1 MEKEQKKNKNYLQA
15 AMLFLMII
23 VFPGGSW
30 IYMNMGYNRSKTAL
44 AELQDYGHLPAFQ
57 LIGVKGAA
65 VDSSLVN
72 GQMTLVAFV
81 NPAQAEIGTRMEVL
95 ETLHRQFDERNDFK
109 LLIHLP
115 EATDLANFQKKYKL
129 EDNRQ
134 IYAVKGSTQSLSNL
148 ITNTYRI
155 PDLPEAREPGSSVN
169 FQTSTT
175 ADPNN
180 YPYYILIDEKGKIR
194 NYYHAD
200 RKVDIERMVE
210 HIALILPRDIEGD
223 PRLRRDR
230 EL

>member
-1 MEKEQKKNKNYLQA
+1 MEKEQKKSNNYLQA
-15 AMLFLMII
+15 AMLLLMIVI
-23 VFPGGSW
+23 FPAGSW
-30 IYMNMGYNRSKTAL
+30 YYMNLGYNRSKTSI

-57 LIGVKGAA
+57 LTGIKGA

-72 GQMTLVAFV
+72 GQMTLIAFI
-81 NPAQAEIGTRMEVL
+81 NPGQPATKDRMQVL

-109 LLIHLP
+109 LLLHLP
-115 EATDLANFQKKYKL
+115 ETTDLADFQKEYKL
-129 EDNRQ
+129 EDDRQ
-134 IYAVKGSTQSLSNL
+134 IYLVKGDTQTLGSLIKNS
-148 ITNTYRI
+148 YRI
-155 PDLPEAREPGSSVN
+155 PDLSAAREPGSSVD
-169 FQTSTT
+169 FQVSIPG
-175 ADPNN
+175 DPNN

-200 RKVDIERMVE
+200 RTVDIERMVE

>member
-1 MEKEQKKNKNYLQA
+1 MEKEQKKSNNYLQA
-15 AMLFLMII
+15 AILLLMIV
-23 VFPGGSW
+23 VFPAGSW
-30 IYMNMGYNRSKTAL
+30 VYMNMGYNRSKTAI

-57 LIGVKGAA
+57 LTGVKGT

-72 GQMTLVAFV
+72 GQMTLIVFI
-81 NPAQAEIGTRMEVL
+81 NPDQAATKDRMKVL

-115 EATDLANFQKKYKL
+115 EITDLAAFQKEYNL
-129 EDNRQ
+129 TDDRQ
-134 IYAVKGSTQSLSNL
+134 IYLVKGDPQTLASL
-148 ITNTYRI
+148 IKNTYRI
-155 PDLPEAREPGSSVN
+155 PDLSEAREPGSSVD
-169 FQTSTT
+169 FQTGAP

-200 RKVDIERMVE
+200 RSVDIERMVE

>member
-1 MEKEQKKNKNYLQA
+1 MC
-15 AMLFLMII
+15 I
-23 VFPGGSW
+23 
-30 IYMNMGYNRSKTAL
+30 R
-44 AELQDYGHLPAFQ
+44 
-57 LIGVKGAA
+57 
-65 VDSSLVN
+65 DS
-72 GQMTLVAFV
+72 V
-81 NPAQAEIGTRMEVL
+81 NPNQAETQNRMAVL

-115 EATDLANFQKKYKL
+115 ETTDLENFQKEYKL
-129 EDNRQ
+129 QDEQQ
-134 IYAVKGSTQSLSNL
+134 IYAVKGNEQTLGKL
-148 ITNTYRI
+148 IKNNYRI
-155 PDLPEAREPGSSVN
+155 PNLTTKRIPGSSVD
-169 FQTSTT
+169 FQNTS

-200 RKVDIERMVE
+200 RSEDIDRMVE

>member
-30 IYMNMGYNRSKTAL
+30 IYMNLGYNRSKTAL

-57 LIGVKGAA
+57 LIGIKGS

-81 NPAQAEIGTRMEVL
+81 NPTLAETASRMEVL

-115 EATDLANFQKKYKL
+115 ETTDLTNFQKKYKL
-129 EDNRQ
+129 EDDRQ
-134 IYAVKGSTQSLSNL
+134 IYAVKGSTQTLGSL
-148 ITNTYRI
+148 ITNTYKT
-155 PDLPEAREPGSSVN
+155 PDLPAAREPGSSVN
-169 FQTSTT
+169 FQTNTT

-200 RKVDIERMVE
+200 RKADIERMVE

>member
-1 MEKEQKKNKNYLQA
+1 MEKEQKKSNNYLQA

-57 LIGVKGAA
+57 LTGIKGA

-72 GQMTLVAFV
+72 GHMTLIAFV
-81 NPAQAEIGTRMEVL
+81 NPHQAKTETRMEVI

-115 EATDLANFQKKYKL
+115 EATNLADFQKTYKL
-129 EDNRQ
+129 EDDRQ
-134 IYAVKGSTQSLSNL
+134 IYAVKGNAQTLSNL
-148 ITNTYRI
+148 IKNNYRI
-155 PDLPEAREPGSSVN
+155 PNLPAAREAGSSVD
-169 FQTSTT
+169 FQTNIT

-200 RKVDIERMVE
+200 RSADIERMVE

>member
-1 MEKEQKKNKNYLQA
+1 MEKEQKKSNNYLQA

-30 IYMNMGYNRSKTAL
+30 VYMNMGYNRSKTAL

-57 LIGVKGAA
+57 LTGIKGI

-72 GQMTLVAFV
+72 GQMTLIAFV
-81 NPAQAEIGTRMEVL
+81 NPNQTETEKRMEVL
-95 ETLHRQFDERNDFK
+95 GTLHRQFDERNDFK

-115 EATDLANFQKKYKL
+115 ETTDLANFQKKYKL
-129 EDNRQ
+129 EDDRQ
-134 IYAVKGSTQSLSNL
+134 IYAVKGNTQMLSSL
-148 ITNTYRI
+148 IKNTYRI
-155 PDLPEAREPGSSVN
+155 PDLPAAREPGSSVD
-169 FQTSTT
+169 FQTNTQV
-175 ADPNN
+175 DPNN

-200 RKVDIERMVE
+200 RTADIERMVE

>member
-1 MEKEQKKNKNYLQA
+1 MEKEQKKSNNYLQA
-15 AMLFLMII
+15 AILLLMIV
-23 VFPGGSW
+23 VFPAGSW
-30 IYMNMGYNRSKTAL
+30 VYMNMGYNRSKTAI

-57 LIGVKGAA
+57 LTGVKGT

-72 GQMTLVAFV
+72 GQMTLVVFI
-81 NPAQAEIGTRMEVL
+81 NPDQAATKDRMQVL

-115 EATDLANFQKKYKL
+115 EITDLAAFQKEYNL
-129 EDNRQ
+129 TDDRQ
-134 IYAVKGSTQSLSNL
+134 IYLVKGDSQTLASL
-148 ITNTYRI
+148 IKNTYRI
-155 PDLPEAREPGSSVN
+155 PDLSEAREPGSSVD
-169 FQTSTT
+169 FQTSAS

-200 RKVDIERMVE
+200 RTVDIERMVE

>member
-1 MEKEQKKNKNYLQA
+1 MEKEQKKNRNYVQA
-15 AMLFLMII
+15 AMLFLMIV

-30 IYMNMGYNRSKTAL
+30 IYMNLGYNRSKTAL
-44 AELQDYGHLPAFQ
+44 AELQDYGHLPDFQ
-57 LIGVKGAA
+57 LMGVKGT

-81 NPAQAEIGTRMEVL
+81 NPTQIETGSRMEVL

-115 EATDLANFQKKYKL
+115 ETTDLASFQKKYKL
-129 EDNRQ
+129 EDDRQ
-134 IYAVKGSTQSLSNL
+134 IYAVKGNIQTLSSL
-148 ITNTYRI
+148 IKNTYRI
-155 PDLPEAREPGSSVN
+155 PDLPAAREPGSSVD
-169 FQTSTT
+169 FQTSSA

-200 RKVDIERMVE
+200 RKADIERMVE

>member
-1 MEKEQKKNKNYLQA
+1 MEKEQKKNKNYFQA
-15 AMLFLMII
+15 AMLFLMIV

-30 IYMNMGYNRSKTAL
+30 IYMNMGYNRSRTAL

-57 LIGVKGAA
+57 LTGIKGA

-72 GQMTLVAFV
+72 GQMTLIAFV
-81 NPAQAEIGTRMEVL
+81 NPNQAKTEKRMEVL

-115 EATDLANFQKKYKL
+115 EATNLADFYKKYKL
-129 EDNRQ
+129 EDDRQ
-134 IYAVKGSTQSLSNL
+134 IFAVKGNEQTLSSLIKN
-148 ITNTYRI
+148 NYRI
-155 PDLPEAREPGSSVN
+155 PNLLADREPGSSVD
-169 FQTSTT
+169 FQTTT
-175 ADPNN
+175 AADPNN

-200 RKVDIERMVE
+200 RSADIERMVE

>member
-1 MEKEQKKNKNYLQA
+1 MEKEPKKSNNYLQA

-57 LIGVKGAA
+57 LTGVKGE

-72 GQMTLVAFV
+72 GQMTLIAFV
-81 NPAQAEIGTRMEVL
+81 NPNQAETQNRMAVL

-115 EATDLANFQKKYKL
+115 ETTDLENFQKEYKL
-129 EDNRQ
+129 QDEQQ
-134 IYAVKGSTQSLSNL
+134 IYAVKGNEQTLGKL
-148 ITNTYRI
+148 IKNNYRI
-155 PDLPEAREPGSSVN
+155 PNLTTKRIPGSSVD
-169 FQTSTT
+169 FQNTS

-200 RKVDIERMVE
+200 RSEDIDRMVE

>member
-1 MEKEQKKNKNYLQA
+1 MEREQKKSNNYLQA
-15 AMLFLMII
+15 AMLFLLII

-44 AELQDYGHLPAFQ
+44 SELQDYGHLPAFQ
-57 LIGVKGAA
+57 LTGMNGT

-72 GQMTLVAFV
+72 GQMTLVAFI
-81 NPAQAEIGTRMEVL
+81 NPGQTETKDRMQVL

-109 LLIHLP
+109 LLLHLP
-115 EATDLANFQKKYKL
+115 ESADLAGFQNAYNLK
-129 EDNRQ
+129 DDRQ
-134 IYAVKGSTQSLSNL
+134 IYLVKGNSQTLSSLIN
-148 ITNTYRI
+148 NNYRI
-155 PDLPEAREPGSSVN
+155 PELPDVREPGSSVN
-169 FQTSTT
+169 FQKNGA
-175 ADPNN
+175 ADANN

-200 RKVDIERMVE
+200 RNEDIERMVE

>member
-1 MEKEQKKNKNYLQA
+1 MEKEQKKSNNRLQA

-30 IYMNMGYNRSKTAL
+30 LYMNLGYNRSKTAL

-57 LIGVKGAA
+57 LTGIKGA

-72 GQMTLVAFV
+72 GQMSVIAFV
-81 NPAQAEIGTRMEVL
+81 NPNQAETAKRMEVL
-95 ETLHRQFDERNDFK
+95 VTLHRQFDERNDFK

-115 EATDLANFQKKYKL
+115 ETTDLADFQKKFKL
-129 EDNRQ
+129 KDDQQ
-134 IYAVKGSTQSLSNL
+134 IYAVKGNAQTLGTL
-148 ITNTYRI
+148 IKNSYRT
-155 PDLPEAREPGSSVN
+155 PDFSMVREPGSGIDFQVN
-169 FQTSTT
+169 PQV
-175 ADPNN
+175 DPNN

-200 RKVDIERMVE
+200 RTADIERMVE

>member
-30 IYMNMGYNRSKTAL
+30 VYMNLGYNRSKTAL

-57 LIGVKGAA
+57 LTGVKGT

-81 NPAQAEIGTRMEVL
+81 NPTQTEIGTRMEVL

-115 EATDLANFQKKYKL
+115 ETTNLASFQKKYKL
-129 EDNRQ
+129 EDDRQ
-134 IYAVKGSTQSLSNL
+134 IYAVKGNTQTLGDL
-148 ITNTYRI
+148 IKNTYRI
-155 PDLPEAREPGSSVN
+155 PDLSAAREPGSTVN
-169 FQTSTT
+169 FQTNSA

>member
-1 MEKEQKKNKNYLQA
+1 MEKEQKKNNNVLQA

-30 IYMNMGYNRSKTAL
+30 VYMNMGYNRSKTAL

-57 LIGVKGAA
+57 LTGIKGA

-72 GQMTLVAFV
+72 GRMSLIAFV
-81 NPAQAEIGTRMEVL
+81 NPDQPKAADRMKVL

-115 EATDLANFQKKYKL
+115 EDTDLAGFQKKYNL
-129 EDNRQ
+129 EDERQ
-134 IYAVKGSTQSLSNL
+134 IYVVKGNAQTLGTL
-148 ITNTYRI
+148 IKDTYHV
-155 PDLPEAREPGSSVN
+155 PDLSIAREPGSSVD
-169 FQTSTT
+169 FQTNTI
-175 ADPNN
+175 ADANN

-200 RKVDIERMVE
+200 RTEDIERMVE

>member
-1 MEKEQKKNKNYLQA
+1 MEKEPKKSNNYLQA

-30 IYMNMGYNRSKTAL
+30 VYMNMGYNRSKTAL

-57 LIGVKGAA
+57 LTGTKGA
-65 VDSSLVN
+65 VDSSWVN
-72 GQMTLVAFV
+72 GQMTLIVFI
-81 NPAQAEIGTRMEVL
+81 NPDQAATKDRMQVL

-115 EATDLANFQKKYKL
+115 EATDLAGFQKTYNL
-129 EDNRQ
+129 VDDRQ
-134 IYAVKGSTQSLSNL
+134 IYLVKGNTQALSSL
-148 ITNTYRI
+148 IKNTYRI
-155 PDLPEAREPGSSVN
+155 PNLPEAREPGSGVDFQVN
-169 FQTSTT
+169 AA

-180 YPYYILIDEKGKIR
+180 YPYYILIDEEGKIR

-200 RKVDIERMVE
+200 RTVDIERMVE

-223 PRLRRDR
+223 PRLRSWWS
-230 EL
+230 